1 VVIRFR
7 KGLRLRILSEVFLRH
22 NANETFVLQLLHRH
36 FDMDPNEKLVEY
48 GPVQNPWPVAA
59 DQEFVQG
66 GHVLPKSWRMYN
78 DELHP
83 FEFQFFPATEQPRTP
98 VFTKAFVNEL
108 RDVLRKTGLDNIV
121 GISLTDPAADSKPD
135 DLVEITIGR
144 NSMMVPAGKAP
155 AEGVDSTVAAAW
167 SFSRKADKNA
177 QTARWCRHAEPAK
190 DVDTARWCRHAE
202 PAKDEAAVARWCRHA
217 EPVKDEAKVETARWC
232 RHAEPAKDETD
243 VARWCRHAEPVKDEA
258 KVDTARWCRHAE
270 PAKDETNVARWCRH
284 AEPAKDETNVARWCR
299 HAEPAKDAAKDEASV
314 ARWCRHAEPAK
325 DETNVA
331 RWCRHAEPAKDGDA
345 TTL

>member
-1 VVIRFR
+1 M
-7 KGLRLRILSEVFLRH
+7 RH

-108 RDVLRKTGLDNIV
+108 RDVLLKTGLDNIV

-190 DVDTARWCRHAE
+190 DEANVDTARWCRHAE
-202 PAKDEAAVARWCRHA
+202 PAKDEAN
-217 EPVKDEAKVETARWC
+217 
-232 RHAEPAKDETD
+232 
-243 VARWCRHAEPVKDEA
+243 
-258 KVDTARWCRHAE
+258 VDTARWCRHAE
-270 PAKDETNVARWCRH
+270 PAKDEATVARWCRH
-284 AEPAKDETNVARWCR
+284 AEPAKDETTVARWCR

-331 RWCRHAEPAKDGDA
+331 RWCRHAEPAKDAAKDEATVARWCRHAEPAKDETNVARWCRHAEPAKDETNVARWCRHAEPAKDGDA